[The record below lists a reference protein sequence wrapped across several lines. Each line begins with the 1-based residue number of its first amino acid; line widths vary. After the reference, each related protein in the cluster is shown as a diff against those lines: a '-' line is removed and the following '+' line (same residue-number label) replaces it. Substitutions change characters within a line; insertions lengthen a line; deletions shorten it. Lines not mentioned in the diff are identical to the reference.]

1 MDEKGRQAKMDDE
14 KAFYSE
20 KHMDLWN
27 HYWMEEHPSV
37 RARCE
42 VEDKPAEPQPED
54 KPAQP

>member
-1 MDEKGRQAKMDDE
+1 MDDE

-37 RARCE
+37 RARPI
-42 VEDKPAEPQPED
+42 VVDKPAEPQPED